1 MQPLQHE
8 SRLPE
13 FRLIYLRQAVSSQL
27 KRLCKFFDT
36 ECLAQ
41 VVSCDVYFKLERPN
55 SDETLDYKLQTLS
68 SEASSENAVRK
79 FNAHK
84 ESLDTSKDTV
94 NWHKNRFIHCVF
106 PRCFERKSF
115 LLTKCFTSTKSHN
128 MGQFL
133 EQFL

>member
-1 MQPLQHE
+1 MQPLQDE
-8 SRLPE
+8 SLLPE
-13 FRLIYLRQAVSSQL
+13 FPLIYLRQAVSSQL
-27 KRLCKFFDT
+27 KRLCKFFGT

-55 SDETLDYKLQTLS
+55 SDETLDYKLQILS

-84 ESLDTSKDTV
+84 QSLDTSKETV

-106 PRCFERKSF
+106 PRCFVRKSVLF
-115 LLTKCFTSTKSHN
+115 TKWFTSTKSHD
-128 MGQFL
+128 MDQFL